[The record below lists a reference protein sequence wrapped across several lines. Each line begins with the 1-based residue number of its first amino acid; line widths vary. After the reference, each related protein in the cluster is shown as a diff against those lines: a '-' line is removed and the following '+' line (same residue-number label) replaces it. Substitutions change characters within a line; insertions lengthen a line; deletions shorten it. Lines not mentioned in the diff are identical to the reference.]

1 MPGSWYDPHR
11 AAVRQQTRV
20 KPWNCT
26 RCRPMPV
33 LRVQGEARAVVNGG
47 RGPSRE
53 ILQDARKAME
63 LEDAYI
69 AWLEGKPVPQLR
81 HPRRTLRQWLTGR
94 KPEPAPPMTEIVP
107 VWRAVD
113 PGGT

>member
-1 MPGSWYDPHR
+1 MTVELHLLP
-11 AAVRQQTRV
+11 A
-20 KPWNCT
+20 
-26 RCRPMPV
+26 MPV
-33 LRVQGEARAVVNGG
+33 LRAQGEARAVQ
-47 RGPSRE
+47 RGPRTITE
-53 ILQDARKAME
+53 ILQDARRAME

-94 KPEPAPPMTEIVP
+94 KPEPAPPVTEIVP

>member
-1 MPGSWYDPHR
+1 MELHPLP
-11 AAVRQQTRV
+11 
-20 KPWNCT
+20 
-26 RCRPMPV
+26 PMP
-33 LRVQGEARAVVNGG
+33 LLQAQGEARAVVN
-47 RGPSRE
+47 RQPRTITE
-53 ILQDARKAME
+53 ILQDARRAME

-113 PGGT
+113 PGGTWMSG